1 LHPEFRKEIE
11 MTVRERSGAIRL
23 PIADVNIVLVGL
35 KSPRM
40 AKLLIG
46 ARHQTVAKAVQ
57 VLERAKRNQID
68 GEVRLDSKDLGM
80 ILMAVGLSVEFLA
93 ELFDAF
99 LEDDEQ
105 T

>member
-1 LHPEFRKEIE
+1 
-11 MTVRERSGAIRL
+11 MTVRQRTGAIWL
-23 PIADVNIVLVGL
+23 PIADVNVVLAGL

-40 AKLLIG
+40 TNLLIG
-46 ARHQTVAKAVQ
+46 ARHQAVAKAVQ

-68 GEVRLDSKDLGM
+68 GEVRLDAKDLGM

-93 ELFDAF
+93 ELFHAF
-99 LEDDEQ
+99 LEDDDEQ